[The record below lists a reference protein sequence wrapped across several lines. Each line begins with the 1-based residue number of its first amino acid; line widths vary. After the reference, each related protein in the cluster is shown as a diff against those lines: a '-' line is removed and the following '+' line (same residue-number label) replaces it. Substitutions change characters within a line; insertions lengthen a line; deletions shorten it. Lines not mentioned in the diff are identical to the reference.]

1 MTLDQELESDV
12 LDARRVREVA
22 GAFRTMQNL
31 DAALDDLLKGGF
43 DRADI
48 DLLGP
53 AEALRRRF
61 GDKIPPIED
70 MADVPHAPRQPVIL
84 KDDFAL
90 LTMSWTAIV
99 SYLVGISTALVA
111 VSLGAGFLNSLI
123 AAVVFAALAGLIAY
137 AVIGQYRRRKRADI
151 ADMLRLGGIL
161 VWVRIR
167 SPEDEAKAIDILNG
181 HHAEA
186 VRVHEMLLTR
196 TVDDVP
202 VIPRDPWLEGSAP
215 LDR

>member
-1 MTLDQELESDV
+1 MTLDQELEDDV

-22 GAFRTMQNL
+22 GVFRTMQNL
-31 DAALDDLLKGGF
+31 DAALDDLLKAGF

-70 MADVPHAPRQPVIL
+70 LADVPHAPRQPVIL

-99 SYLVGISTALVA
+99 CYLVGISTALVA

-123 AAVVFAALAGLIAY
+123 TAVVFAALAGLVAY
-137 AVIGQYRRRKRADI
+137 AVIGQYWRRKRADI
-151 ADMLRLGGIL
+151 ADLGGIL

-167 SPEDEAKAIDILNG
+167 SPEDETKAIDILNG

-202 VIPRDPWLEGSAP
+202 VVPRDPWLEGTAP